1 MNIYSNAFHSILKYL
16 KDTEVNIDNLI
27 IITGNFNIR
36 NSLWDPIFPH
46 HFSISNDL
54 FIIMDLFNLDLL
66 ILTNPIPTR
75 YSDTPRVSDLVL
87 DLMFLYG
94 NSSELNCHTIHPSW
108 RLISDYAPLT
118 ITIAIEEEH
127 VMNTKLSLPK
137 NSKQEKKFIKKV
149 ICVFKSLDTANL
161 RDCKSLE

>member
-1 MNIYSNAFHSILKYL
+1 
-16 KDTEVNIDNLI
+16 
-27 IITGNFNIR
+27 
-36 NSLWDPIFPH
+36 
-46 HFSISNDL
+46 
-54 FIIMDLFNLDLL
+54 MDLFNLDLL

-108 RLISDYAPLT
+108 RLISDHAPLT